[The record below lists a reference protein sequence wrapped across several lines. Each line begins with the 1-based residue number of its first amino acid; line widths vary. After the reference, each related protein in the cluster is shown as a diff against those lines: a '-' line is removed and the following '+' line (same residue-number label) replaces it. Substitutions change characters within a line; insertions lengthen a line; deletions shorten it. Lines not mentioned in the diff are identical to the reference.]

1 MLGVTK
7 NSYWKNVN
15 PVGAFS
21 DLFGVVRDA
30 GPNRWRIGL
39 AAAATT
45 LFLFWLLTHESWRA
59 APPRPKIIYINSWP
73 ASRTMK
79 ETRAFI
85 EANQKWN
92 DDRAAE
98 QAKAEEETR
107 QMYKALGRATGI
119 DVDKIEREAKA
130 DAAAQARAKGNAPG
144 VSPSSAT
151 APSAAGAASPSP
163 APAVAPKPL
172 AEPR

>member
-1 MLGVTK
+1 MTAMLGLTK
-7 NSYWKNVN
+7 NTYWKNVN
-15 PVGAFS
+15 PTGAVS
-21 DLFGVVRDA
+21 DLFSVVRDA

-45 LFLFWLLTHESWRA
+45 LFLFWLLTHDSWRA

-73 ASRTMK
+73 ASRTMA
-79 ETRAFI
+79 ETKAFI

-92 DDRAAE
+92 DERAAE
-98 QAKAEEETR
+98 QAKSEEETR

-130 DAAAQARAKGNAPG
+130 DAAAEARAKAAQSAKAPLA
-144 VSPSSAT
+144 VE
-151 APSAAGAASPSP
+151 P
-163 APAVAPKPL
+163 APDTKPL
-172 AEPR
+172 AQPR